1 MKNWDNEKKIV
12 GNKVKEFRIS
22 EDLSRQE
29 FANKM
34 NVSYSLQTQIELGFK
49 PASKRYIEKFHMI
62 FPYADLQLIFFNH
75 NVLKMR
81 L

>member
-1 MKNWDNEKKIV
+1 MRDNKMKNWDNEKKIV

-49 PASKRYIEKFHMI
+49 PAS
-62 FPYADLQLIFFNH
+62 
-75 NVLKMR
+75 VLAGFA
-81 L
+81 